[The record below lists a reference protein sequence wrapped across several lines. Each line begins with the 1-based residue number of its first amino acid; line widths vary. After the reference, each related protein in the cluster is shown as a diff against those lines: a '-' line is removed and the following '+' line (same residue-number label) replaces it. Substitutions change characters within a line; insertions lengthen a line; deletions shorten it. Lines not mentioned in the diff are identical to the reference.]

1 MQSGRDRSAE
11 QADGLCAAKV
21 FYFCYCLL
29 DGDRVGA
36 EEAARGTLARFRAR
50 SGEGRAAG
58 RDKVHLAS
66 LALAACA
73 AAGPVQ
79 LEKAERLLFRVFRLS
94 GAEIARMIG
103 RGAGEV
109 AHAGQTRNR
118 AGEEGIPLLPL
129 LEGECMAV
137 WPQK

>member
-1 MQSGRDRSAE
+1 MKSGRDASRG
-11 QADGLCAAKV
+11 QARALCAAKV

-36 EEAARGTLARFRAR
+36 ETAARCTLARFRAR
-50 SGEGRAAG
+50 AGASRAAG
-58 RDKVHLAS
+58 TDKVHLAS

-73 AAGPVQ
+73 AAGPLR

-103 RGAGEV
+103 RGDGEV
-109 AHAGQTRNR
+109 EHVLQTNR
-118 AGEEGIPLLPL
+118 AGEAGIPLLPL
-129 LEGECMAV
+129 LEGECMAA
-137 WPQK
+137 WPQR